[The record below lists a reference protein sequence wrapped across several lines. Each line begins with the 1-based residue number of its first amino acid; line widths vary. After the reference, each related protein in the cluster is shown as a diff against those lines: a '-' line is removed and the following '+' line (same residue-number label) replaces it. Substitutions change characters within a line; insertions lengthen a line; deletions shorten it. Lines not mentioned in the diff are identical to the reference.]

1 MAAPSASELV
11 VVITGGDVVDP
22 AHLEAVTDDA
32 FVIAADSGIDHA
44 QALGLRIDLAI
55 GDFDSVTPA
64 ALATATATGTRI
76 ERHPAAKDATD
87 LELALDAAISR
98 RPGRIHVLGGHGGR
112 LDHLLANAL
121 VLAAPA
127 WASAAITAQMGP
139 ARLSVVRST
148 VELPGPVGD
157 LVSLVPAPRARA
169 RGDDE
174 RPAVPPRSRGPAPR
188 VDPGHQQRA
197 HPPTGPRQPRARR
210 ARGHPARFPRNPP
223 RGAPPMTTFPRRALL
238 MISALALLPLAGCGD
253 DTDSGATTT
262 GSGTVRLLTHDSFL
276 LSDGSSTSSPRGRA
290 SRSSSSRGATPARS

>member
-44 QALGLRIDLAI
+44 QALGLRIDLAV

-139 ARLSVVRST
+139 ARLSVVRSA

-157 LVSLVPAPRARA
+157 LVSLVP
-169 RGDDE
+169 
-174 RPAVPPRSRGPAPR
+174 VHGPALGVTTSGLLYPLDHEDLHPGSTRGISNELTRPPGR
-188 VDPGHQQRA
+188 VSIEHGVLVAIQPGS
-197 HPPTGPRQPRARR
+197 
-210 ARGHPARFPRNPP
+210 
-223 RGAPPMTTFPRRALL
+223 L
-238 MISALALLPLAGCGD
+238 
-253 DTDSGATTT
+253 
-262 GSGTVRLLTHDSFL
+262 GTHHEEHLR
-276 LSDGSSTSSPRGRA
+276 
-290 SRSSSSRGATPARS
+290 